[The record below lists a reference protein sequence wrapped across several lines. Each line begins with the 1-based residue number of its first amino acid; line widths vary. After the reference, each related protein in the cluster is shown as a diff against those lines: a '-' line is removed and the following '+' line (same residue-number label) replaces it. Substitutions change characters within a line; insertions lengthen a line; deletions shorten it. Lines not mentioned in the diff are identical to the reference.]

1 MPHFA
6 VFVFTES
13 VFIMQSSYPQ
23 WDLEKLS
30 WLFAQAGAIAIKYF
44 EAPPTELKS
53 DASVVTMAD
62 KEIEELFAGYCAA
75 PEHGSYMIGEETIGK
90 YPAEYVAQALESPCC
105 WVLDPIDGTA
115 PYSAHM
121 DFWGISLGLMCK
133 GVLVEGA
140 VYLPRFDRLIATC
153 NDKLLCRSLKDASA
167 WQTFEPQADPLGLA
181 GHISLGQMPTRK
193 WGFAGKNALFSICS
207 CVGSL
212 YLLLTGKV
220 TAYCGDFKL
229 WDIAGMLPILER
241 ANYPLL
247 SLAENNPPLSGNL
260 QDNMF
265 ELNAPQTLWKVK
277 NPVIAASDK
286 ASALE
291 ILKKFYTIEQP
302 AELKK

>member
-23 WDLEKLS
+23 WDLETLS
-30 WLFAQAGAIAIKYF
+30 QLFAQAGTIALKYF
-44 EAPPTELKS
+44 DSPPTELKS
-53 DASVVTMAD
+53 DASVVTAAD
-62 KEIEELFAGYCAA
+62 KEIEELFAGYCVA
-75 PEHGSYMIGEETIGK
+75 PARNSYMIGEETIGK
-90 YPAEYVAQALESPCC
+90 YPAEYVKKALQSPCC

-115 PYSAHM
+115 PYSSHM
-121 DFWGISLGLMCK
+121 DFWGISLGLMSC

-153 NDKLLCRSLKDASA
+153 NDKLLWRNLKEASS
-167 WQTFEPQADPLGLA
+167 WQIFDPQASPLGPA
-181 GHISLGQMPTRK
+181 GHISLGQMPARK

-212 YLLLTGKV
+212 FLLLTGKV

-241 ANYPLL
+241 AKYPIL

-265 ELNAPQTLWKVK
+265 ELDDPQTLWKVK
-277 NPVIAASDK
+277 NPVIAARNK
-286 ASALE
+286 EFALE
-291 ILKKFYTIEQP
+291 LLNKFYTIEQP
-302 AELKK
+302 AELKR